1 MAKVWKFSWIVQSLS
16 LYKVR
21 GQLIL
26 MLGGEGLSQK
36 VDEAAMGVQG
46 CSKICGNPGLFPE
59 PLEVCSGIK
68 LHKKPEEDRSVSR
81 GSTSM
86 GS

>member
-1 MAKVWKFSWIVQSLS
+1 M
-16 LYKVR
+16 
-21 GQLIL
+21 
-26 MLGGEGLSQK
+26 SQK